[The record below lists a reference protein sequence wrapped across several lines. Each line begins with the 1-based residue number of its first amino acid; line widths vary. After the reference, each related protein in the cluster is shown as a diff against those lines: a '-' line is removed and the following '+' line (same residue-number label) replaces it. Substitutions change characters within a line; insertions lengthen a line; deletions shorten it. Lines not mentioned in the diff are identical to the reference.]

1 MRNNMFQYE
10 RSLIFMSKEKVIN
23 EVVEN
28 AEFEEIENEN
38 EVDAV
43 AEVKKEEIAVPEKE
57 SFKEKFKRC
66 APKVAKVI
74 GIGALAVASFVL
86 GAKSV
91 KKSNYD
97 DGDYVDTD
105 YSFPDETFD
114 TDNGVTTEDTTNE

>member
-1 MRNNMFQYE
+1 
-10 RSLIFMSKEKVIN
+10 MSKEKVVN
-23 EVVEN
+23 EVVED
-28 AEFEEIENEN
+28 AEFEEIKNEN

-57 SFKEKFKRC
+57 SFKEKFKRY

-74 GIGALAVASFVL
+74 GIGTLAVASFVL

-91 KKSNYD
+91 KKSNSD

-114 TDNGVTTEDTTNE
+114 NTDIGVTTEDTTNE

>member
-1 MRNNMFQYE
+1 
-10 RSLIFMSKEKVIN
+10 MSKEKVIN

-28 AEFEEIENEN
+28 AEFEEIENKN

-43 AEVKKEEIAVPEKE
+43 AEVKKEEIAVPEEKE

-91 KKSNYD
+91 KKSNSD

-114 TDNGVTTEDTTNE
+114 TDNEVTTEDTTNE

>member
-10 RSLIFMSKEKVIN
+10 RSLIFMSKEKVVN
-23 EVVEN
+23 EVVEDV
-28 AEFEEIENEN
+28 EFEEIKNDD
-38 EVDAV
+38 VDAV
-43 AEVKKEEIAVPEKE
+43 AEVKKEEIAIPEEKE

-66 APKVAKVI
+66 APKVAKVV

-86 GAKSV
+86 GAISV
-91 KKSNYD
+91 KKSNTD
-97 DGDYVDTD
+97 NADYVDTD

>member
-1 MRNNMFQYE
+1 
-10 RSLIFMSKEKVIN
+10 MSKEKVIN
-23 EVVEN
+23 EVVEDV
-28 AEFEEIENEN
+28 EFEEIKNDD
-38 EVDAV
+38 VDAV
-43 AEVKKEEIAVPEKE
+43 AEVKKEEIAIPEEKE

-91 KKSNYD
+91 KKSNSD

>member
-1 MRNNMFQYE
+1 
-10 RSLIFMSKEKVIN
+10 MSKEKVIN

-28 AEFEEIENEN
+28 AEFEEIENE
-38 EVDAV
+38 VDAV
-43 AEVKKEEIAVPEKE
+43 AEVKKE

-66 APKVAKVI
+66 APKVAKVV

-91 KKSNYD
+91 KKSNSD

-105 YSFPDETFD
+105 YSFPDETFG
-114 TDNGVTTEDTTNE
+114 TDNGVTAEDTTNE

>member
-1 MRNNMFQYE
+1 
-10 RSLIFMSKEKVIN
+10 MSKEKVIN

-57 SFKEKFKRC
+57 SFKEKFKRT
-66 APKVAKVI
+66 APKIAKVV

-86 GAKSV
+86 GAKSA
-91 KKSNYD
+91 KKNNSD
-97 DGDYVDTD
+97 DGDYIDVNYMFPEESSDTNID
-105 YSFPDETFD
+105 
-114 TDNGVTTEDTTNE
+114 VTTEDTTN

>member
-1 MRNNMFQYE
+1 
-10 RSLIFMSKEKVIN
+10 MSKEKVIN

-66 APKVAKVI
+66 APKVAKVV
-74 GIGALAVASFVL
+74 GIGALAVASFIL
-86 GAKSV
+86 GSKSA
-91 KKSNYD
+91 KKSNSD
-97 DGDYVDTD
+97 DGDYIDVD
-105 YSFPDETFD
+105 YMFPEESSDANVD
-114 TDNGVTTEDTTNE
+114 VTTEDTTN

>member
-1 MRNNMFQYE
+1 
-10 RSLIFMSKEKVIN
+10 MSKEKVIN

-66 APKVAKVI
+66 APKVAKVV
-74 GIGALAVASFVL
+74 GIGALAVASFIL
-86 GAKSV
+86 GAKST
-91 KKSNYD
+91 KKSNSD
-97 DGDYVDTD
+97 DGDYIDVD
-105 YSFPDETFD
+105 YMFPEESSD
-114 TDNGVTTEDTTNE
+114 TNIDVTTEDTTN

>member
-1 MRNNMFQYE
+1 
-10 RSLIFMSKEKVIN
+10 MSKEKVIN

-28 AEFEEIENEN
+28 AEFEEIKNEN

-57 SFKEKFKRC
+57 NFKEKFKRC
-66 APKVAKVI
+66 APKVAKAI

-91 KKSNYD
+91 KKSNSD